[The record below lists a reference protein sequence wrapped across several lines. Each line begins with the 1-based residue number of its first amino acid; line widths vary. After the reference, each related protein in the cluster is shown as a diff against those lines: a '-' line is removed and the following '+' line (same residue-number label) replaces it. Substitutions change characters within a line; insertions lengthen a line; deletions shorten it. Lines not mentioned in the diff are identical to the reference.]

1 MGLDA
6 GDLSGNDRDHNGM
19 QRTYYPAY
27 DGKEIEIMMDMLQNP
42 MFGILLSLAAFEAGL
57 WLQKKTRLIFLNPL
71 LTAIIIVITLLML
84 SGIKL
89 ETYQLGGDIISLFL
103 GPATVVLAVPLYQQ
117 VHSLKNYFV
126 PIMVGIVCG
135 IAVGLV
141 STLLCAWLVQMEP
154 AIIASLVPKSI
165 TTPIGME
172 LSTQLGG
179 IQAVTVLAILVTGIM
194 GAVVAEFVFRIFRI
208 EHPIARGIALGCS
221 AHAIGTS
228 KALQLGHVEGAMSSL
243 AIGVCGILTVFL
255 APPVWNL
262 ISSLL

>member
-1 MGLDA
+1 M
-6 GDLSGNDRDHNGM
+6 
-19 QRTYYPAY
+19 
-27 DGKEIEIMMDMLQNP
+27 KELLKNP

-57 WLQKKTRLIFLNPL
+57 LLQKKTKLIFLNPL
-71 LTAIIIVITLLML
+71 LTAIMMVIAVLML
-84 SGIKL
+84 SGIGL

-172 LSTQLGG
+172 LSVELGG
-179 IQAVTVLAILVTGIM
+179 IQAITVLAILVTGII
-194 GAVVAEFVFRIFRI
+194 GAVVAEFVFRVFRI
-208 EHPIARGIALGCS
+208 EHPIVRGIALGCS

-255 APPVWNL
+255 APPVW
-262 ISSLL
+262 SLVSALL

>member
-1 MGLDA
+1 
-6 GDLSGNDRDHNGM
+6 
-19 QRTYYPAY
+19 
-27 DGKEIEIMMDMLQNP
+27 
-42 MFGILLSLAAFEAGL
+42 
-57 WLQKKTRLIFLNPL
+57 
-71 LTAIIIVITLLML
+71 ML
-84 SGIKL
+84 SGIGL

-141 STLLCAWLVQMEP
+141 STLLCAWLVRMEP

-172 LSTQLGG
+172 LSVELGG
-179 IQAVTVLAILVTGIM
+179 IQAITVLAILVTGII
-194 GAVVAEFVFRIFRI
+194 GAVVAEFVFRVFRI

-255 APPVWNL
+255 APPVWRL
-262 ISSLL
+262 VSALL